1 MRAARPGRPSKRCA
15 TIGTLDRRRRVF
27 VSSTP
32 QELAPERAAARQAI
46 EDLNMMAVML
56 EMDPG
61 VDASRV
67 EDGADLERNDVF
79 VGLYWQ
85 RYGRVAPDQELSRL
99 EDEYRQSAGM
109 PRLVYVKEPAFRRE
123 PRLAGL
129 LRRIQA
135 DDTTSY
141 KPFADLAEL
150 SRLLG
155 DDLAR
160 LIAQG

>member
-1 MRAARPGRPSKRCA
+1 MGPARPERPSTRCA
-15 TIGTLDRRRRVF
+15 TIGTLDHPRRVF
-27 VSSTP
+27 VSSTQ

-46 EDLNMMAVML
+46 EDLDMTPVML
-56 EMDPG
+56 ERAPDVNTPP
-61 VDASRV
+61 A
-67 EDGADLERNDVF
+67 EAGAGLQHGDVF

-85 RYGRVAPDQELSRL
+85 RYGGIAPDEAMSRL
-99 EDEYRQSAGM
+99 EDEYRRSAGM
-109 PRLVYVKEPAFRRE
+109 PRLLYVKEPAFRRE

-135 DDTTSY
+135 DDTASY
-141 KPFADLAEL
+141 KPFADTAEL

-160 LIAQG
+160 LLAQS

>member
-1 MRAARPGRPSKRCA
+1 MSKRYT
-15 TIGTLDRRRRVF
+15 TIRTHHQRRRVF

-56 EMDPG
+56 ETGPG
-61 VDASRV
+61 VDPSRV
-67 EDGADLERNDVF
+67 EVGADLQPSDIF

-85 RYGRVAPDQELSRL
+85 RYGRVAPDQEISRL
-99 EDEYRQSAGM
+99 EDEYRRSTGV
-109 PRLVYVKEPAFRRE
+109 PRLLYVKEPAFRRE

-135 DDTTSY
+135 DDTASY

>member
-1 MRAARPGRPSKRCA
+1 LSKRYT
-15 TIGTLDRRRRVF
+15 TIRTHHQRRRVF

-56 EMDPG
+56 ETDDPG
-61 VDASRV
+61 VDPSRV
-67 EDGADLERNDVF
+67 EVGADLQPSDIF

-85 RYGRVAPDQELSRL
+85 RYGRVAPDQEISRL
-99 EDEYRQSAGM
+99 EDEYRRSTGV
-109 PRLVYVKEPAFRRE
+109 PRLLYVKEPAFRRE

-135 DDTTSY
+135 DDTASY

>member
-1 MRAARPGRPSKRCA
+1 LSKRYT
-15 TIGTLDRRRRVF
+15 TIRTHHQRRRVF

-32 QELAPERAAARQAI
+32 QELAPERAAARQAV

-56 EMDPG
+56 ETGPG
-61 VDASRV
+61 VDPSRV
-67 EDGADLERNDVF
+67 EVGADLQPSDIF

-85 RYGRVAPDQELSRL
+85 RYGRVAPDQEISRL
-99 EDEYRQSAGM
+99 EDEYRRSTGV
-109 PRLVYVKEPAFRRE
+109 PRLLYVKEPAFRRE

-135 DDTTSY
+135 DDTASY

-160 LIAQG
+160 LLAQG

>member
-1 MRAARPGRPSKRCA
+1 MSKRYT
-15 TIGTLDRRRRVF
+15 TIRTHHQRRRVF

-46 EDLNMMAVML
+46 EDLNVMAVML
-56 EMDPG
+56 ETGPG
-61 VDASRV
+61 VDPSRV
-67 EDGADLERNDVF
+67 EVGADLQPSDIF

-85 RYGRVAPDQELSRL
+85 RYGRVAPDQEISRL
-99 EDEYRQSAGM
+99 EDEYRRSTGV
-109 PRLVYVKEPAFRRE
+109 PRLLYVKEPAFRRE

-135 DDTTSY
+135 DDTASY

>member
-1 MRAARPGRPSKRCA
+1 MAVR
-15 TIGTLDRRRRVF
+15 THHQRRRVF

-32 QELAPERAAARQAI
+32 QELEPERAAARQAI
-46 EDLNMMAVML
+46 EDLNMMVVML
-56 EMDPG
+56 ETDPG
-61 VDASRV
+61 VDPARV
-67 EDGADLERNDVF
+67 EDAADLQPSDLF

-85 RYGRVAPDQELSRL
+85 RYGRVAPDEEISRL
-99 EDEYRQSAGM
+99 EDEYRRSAGM
-109 PRLVYVKEPAFRRE
+109 PRLLYVKEPAHRRE

-135 DDTTSY
+135 DDTASY
-141 KPFADLAEL
+141 KPFADTAEL

-160 LIAQG
+160 LIALG

>member
-1 MRAARPGRPSKRCA
+1 MA
-15 TIGTLDRRRRVF
+15 
-27 VSSTP
+27 
-32 QELAPERAAARQAI
+32 
-46 EDLNMMAVML
+46 AVML
-56 EMDPG
+56 EADPG
-61 VDASRV
+61 VDSSRT
-67 EDGADLERNDVF
+67 DAGAELRRSDVF

-85 RYGRVAPDQELSRL
+85 RYGSVAPDEEMSGL
-99 EDEYRQSAGM
+99 EDEYRRSAGM

-135 DDTTSY
+135 DGTASY
-141 KPFADLAEL
+141 KPFADTAEL

-160 LIAQG
+160 LLALG

>member
-1 MRAARPGRPSKRCA
+1 
-15 TIGTLDRRRRVF
+15 
-27 VSSTP
+27 
-32 QELAPERAAARQAI
+32 
-46 EDLNMMAVML
+46 MMAVML
-56 EMDPG
+56 ETGPG
-61 VDASRV
+61 VDPSRV
-67 EDGADLERNDVF
+67 EVGADLQPSDIF

-85 RYGRVAPDQELSRL
+85 RYGRVAPDQEISRL
-99 EDEYRQSAGM
+99 EDEYRRSTGV
-109 PRLVYVKEPAFRRE
+109 PRLLYVKEPAFRRE

-135 DDTTSY
+135 DDTASY

>member
-1 MRAARPGRPSKRCA
+1 LTTGS
-15 TIGTLDRRRRVF
+15 RRVY

-32 QELAPERAAARQAI
+32 HELAPERAAARQAI
-46 EDLNMMAVML
+46 EDLDMTAVML
-56 EMDPG
+56 ETDPG
-61 VDASRV
+61 VDSSRP
-67 EDGADLERNDVF
+67 EDGADLQPSDVF

-85 RYGRVAPDQELSRL
+85 RYGRVAPDEEISRL
-99 EDEYRQSAGM
+99 EDEYRRSAGM
-109 PRLVYVKEPAFRRE
+109 PRLLYVKEPATRRE

-135 DDTTSY
+135 DDTASY
-141 KPFADLAEL
+141 KPFTDTAEF

-160 LIAQG
+160 LLALG